1 MGFLPIFLALGLFLM
16 LWAIVVSQFLA
27 IEKRK
32 IQAMTGDL
40 SLASTLAAVDA
51 RLNEEGAQEL
61 RSLRARMLRYNKL
74 INSYPYKIVAGIIG
88 SKKF

>member
-1 MGFLPIFLALGLFLM
+1 M

-27 IEKRK
+27 VEKKK

-51 RLNEEGAQEL
+51 QLNEEGAREL

-74 INSYPYKIVAGIIG
+74 ISSYPYKIVAGLIG
-88 SKKF
+88 SRKF